1 MYLNKKEK
9 MYVPTFM
16 YNSHTLWSHSKLSIH
31 QFLSSFYLHENP
43 LTYTLH
49 KTSPFFLSS
58 SAPFLV
64 PHLFSTCA
72 TILRTATWYALSEIN
87 SIQFKRVL
95 WGQYVHNNNFV
106 FWGHRK
112 ACSSEWRNHFL
123 SVPNNSKNGVHFLNI
138 FGSQKFF
145 FFCGN

>member
-49 KTSPFFLSS
+49 KTSPFFCPLPPLFWSPIFS
-58 SAPFLV
+58 QHVLLYWVQLLGMLCQRLTQFNSKESYEANMYIIIIVFFEVSEKLV
-64 PHLFSTCA
+64 PVNGG
-72 TILRTATWYALSEIN
+72 TIFWVFPI
-87 SIQFKRVL
+87 IQKME
-95 WGQYVHNNNFV
+95 
-106 FWGHRK
+106 
-112 ACSSEWRNHFL
+112 CSF
-123 SVPNNSKNGVHFLNI
+123 
-138 FGSQKFF
+138 
-145 FFCGN
+145 